1 LFKRKPED
9 PDPVAG
15 RGRPLLSIELEGKPA
30 HWSVKFADLTL
41 SDYIVPK
48 SSQVTA
54 ELKIKLEDSVTN
66 PRKGIY
72 LPTASFNHDGTK
84 TQLSV
89 IETTTAEDLDNKT
102 LLQDDRAKPGNRRR
116 HGHFSGCRRFC
127 AASRSLRSGKLT

>member
-102 LLQDDRAKPGNRRR
+102 LTFKTTVQNLGTGVGTVIFQVAEDFAPQ
-116 HGHFSGCRRFC
+116 
-127 AASRSLRSGKLT
+127 AAVYAPEN